1 MLRRSRGVATTALL
15 LVMGLLLVLPTAVF
29 AGDDESGSDHG
40 LPVNRMGVGT
50 RALGMGGAYVAAA
63 NDAAGAYWNPA
74 ELAWTCGTQFTGMM
88 ALGLEADRRMSYF
101 GLSHRFEW
109 GALGASLLTSGMSDI
124 LQTDASGAP
133 MGGTFNYGDLG
144 LMVHGAYAT
153 DVVSLG
159 ATFKY
164 IHQGLNADLG
174 NGSDDGVGGF
184 GFDAGVAL
192 QPVDWMRLG
201 VALKDV
207 ATEVGSDE
215 EANSIPWDLRAGV
228 AFMPLAG
235 FTFALD
241 LNKVEDLDELRLRT
255 GAEYAF
261 PLSNDLGGAVRLGLN
276 DQKFTAG
283 LGLRV
288 KFLQF
293 DYAFVEEPV
302 DFLKESHRVGVT
314 LNFGCEETPAFAM
327 ELHERVSDLDGIP
340 VVTDRCPNA
349 AEDMDGFEDTD
360 GCPDVDNDGDGI
372 PDVDDDCPNMGED
385 FDGFNDMDGCPDV
398 DNDGDGIR
406 DVDDKCPNAA
416 ETFNQ
421 FEDTDGCPDAGQLQ
435 LPLAYINFKYNTA
448 EISGADPIPV
458 LDEVARLMKQ
468 NPSMQVKILG
478 HTDSRG
484 ADGYNMNLSLRRA
497 EAVRD
502 WLVKRGIDAS
512 RFQVEGKG
520 EAEPIDTNDSEL
532 GMARNRRIEF
542 KVVQQ

>member
-15 LVMGLLLVLPTAVF
+15 LVTGLLLVLPTAAV
-29 AGDDESGSDHG
+29 AGDDESGSNHS
-40 LPVNRMGVGT
+40 LQMLRMGAGA

-63 NDAAGAYWNPA
+63 NDASGGYWNPA
-74 ELAWTCGTQFTGMM
+74 ELAWTCGTQFSGML
-88 ALGLEADRRMSYF
+88 ALGLESDRRMSF
-101 GLSHRFEW
+101 FTASHRFAW
-109 GALGASLLTSGMSDI
+109 GALGGSLLTAGMKDI
-124 LQTDASGAP
+124 EQRDDQ
-133 MGGTFNYGDLG
+133 GGLVPGSFSYGDLG
-144 LMVHGAYAT
+144 LMVHAAYASEMFS
-153 DVVSLG
+153 VG
-159 ATFKY
+159 GTFKY
-164 IHQGLNADLG
+164 MHQGLNANLAGDA
-174 NGSDDGVGGF
+174 DDGTGGF
-184 GFDAGVAL
+184 GFDFGVAF
-192 QPVDWMRLG
+192 QPMEWVRFG
-201 VALKDV
+201 FALKDL

-215 EANSIPWDLRAGV
+215 TANDVPWDLRGGV

-241 LNKVEDLDELRLRT
+241 LNKVQDMDELKLRT

-261 PLSNDLGGAVRLGLN
+261 PLSQDLGGAVRVGLN

-283 LGLRV
+283 LGMQV

-293 DYAFVEEPV
+293 DYAFVEEPQ

-314 LNFGCEETPAFAM
+314 LRFGCEEAAPYAM
-327 ELHERVSDLDGIP
+327 EIHERDSDLDGIP
-340 VVTDRCPNA
+340 DVSDRCPNA

-360 GCPDVDNDGDGI
+360 GCPDVDNDGDGV
-372 PDVDDDCPNMGED
+372 PDVDDDCPNMAED

-421 FEDTDGCPDAGQLQ
+421 FDDTDGCPDAQPMT

-458 LDEVARLMKQ
+458 LEEVARLMKQ
-468 NPSMQVKILG
+468 NPSMQVKVVG

-484 ADGYNMNLSLRRA
+484 ADQYNQSLSVRRA

-502 WLVKRGIDAS
+502 YLVKRGVEAS
-512 RFQVEGKG
+512 RFQTEGMG
-520 EAEPIDTNDSEL
+520 EAQPVDSNDTEI

-542 KVVQQ
+542 KVVSQ

>member
-1 MLRRSRGVATTALL
+1 
-15 LVMGLLLVLPTAVF
+15 MGLLLVLPAAVY

-40 LPVNRMGVGT
+40 LPVNRMGVGA

-63 NDAAGAYWNPA
+63 NDATGAYWNPA
-74 ELAWTCGTQFTGMM
+74 ELAWACGTQFAGMM
-88 ALGLEADRRMSYF
+88 GLGMQEDRRMGYF
-101 GLSHRFEW
+101 AASHRFDW
-109 GALGASLLTSGMSDI
+109 GGLGASLLTSGMSDI
-124 LQTDASGAP
+124 EQRDADGSLI
-133 MGGTFNYGDLG
+133 GGTFSYGDLN
-144 LMVHGAYAT
+144 LMLHGAYAT
-153 DVVSLG
+153 EVVSFG

-164 IHQGLNADLG
+164 IHQGLNADLS
-174 NGSDDGVGGF
+174 NGTDDGTGGY
-184 GFDAGVAL
+184 GFDAGVGI
-192 QPVDWMRLG
+192 QPLEWMRLG
-201 VALKDV
+201 VALKDL
-207 ATEVGSDE
+207 ATEVGGDE
-215 EANSIPWDLRAGV
+215 DANNVPWDLRMGV
-228 AFMPLAG
+228 ALMPLAG

-241 LNKVEDLDELRLRT
+241 LNKVQDLDELRLRT

-314 LNFGCEETPAFAM
+314 LNFGCEEAPAYAM
-327 ELHERVSDLDGIP
+327 EVHERDSDLDGIP
-340 VVTDRCPNA
+340 DATDRCPNA

-421 FEDTDGCPDAGQLQ
+421 FEDTDGCPDAGPLQ

-468 NPSMQVKILG
+468 NPNLQVKVLG
-478 HTDSRG
+478 HTDNRG
-484 ADGYNMNLSLRRA
+484 ADAYNMNLSLRRA

-520 EAEPIDTNDSEL
+520 EAEPIDANDTEL

-542 KVVQQ
+542 KVVQ